1 MLYDFHQKQNAKK
14 PGSVHA
20 TYLLTGKKRPKPSQ
34 YTNSTLSQD
43 GADSFMQSAPFTSSI
58 PEPEEAIEEI
68 IPVTSIILVKE
79 EDLEGKLVQ
88 DKSRA

>member
-14 PGSVHA
+14 PDSIHA

-34 YTNSTLSQD
+34 YTNGTLPQD
-43 GADSFMQSAPFTSSI
+43 GANSFMQSAPFTSSI
-58 PEPEEAIEEI
+58 PEPEEATEEV